1 MVLVLIWWTRL
12 ENSGM
17 KENMMKSSKLI
28 NFLKNLKTENK
39 KSSLSFG
46 ISNSKQIVTEIDFN
60 TVTTTSK
67 LAYQEGIT
75 AWFLGERFKVGIS
88 N

>member
-1 MVLVLIWWTRL
+1 
-12 ENSGM
+12 M

-46 ISNSKQIVTEIDFN
+46 ISNSKQIVTENDLN
-60 TVTTTSK
+60 TATTTSK
-67 LAYQEGIT
+67 VGYQKGIT
-75 AWFLGERFKVGIS
+75 I
-88 N
+88 